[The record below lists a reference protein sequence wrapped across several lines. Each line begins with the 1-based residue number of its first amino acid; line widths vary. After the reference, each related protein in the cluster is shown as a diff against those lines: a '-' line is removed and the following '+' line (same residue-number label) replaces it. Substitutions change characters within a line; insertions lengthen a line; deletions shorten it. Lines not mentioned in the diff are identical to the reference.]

1 LPAALLP
8 AVRAQKSHE
17 GQPPRGLGALV
28 NRRIRGVYMSE
39 QIAIVAYVLIV
50 GLLAVASQS
59 ARPKIIE
66 RRLARLASMETKLD
80 ILLNHFGLQFDP
92 YKNLPNAV
100 VQALR
105 SGEKIQAIRCYRE
118 ATGVTLR
125 DAKDFIEQVQRQ
137 GG

>member
-1 LPAALLP
+1 
-8 AVRAQKSHE
+8 
-17 GQPPRGLGALV
+17 
-28 NRRIRGVYMSE
+28 MSE

-50 GLLAVASQS
+50 GLLAVVASQS

-66 RRLARLASMETKLD
+66 RRLARLASMEAKLD

-105 SGEKIQAIRCYRE
+105 SGEKIQAIRSYRE

-125 DAKDFIEQVQRQ
+125 EAKDFIEQVQRQ